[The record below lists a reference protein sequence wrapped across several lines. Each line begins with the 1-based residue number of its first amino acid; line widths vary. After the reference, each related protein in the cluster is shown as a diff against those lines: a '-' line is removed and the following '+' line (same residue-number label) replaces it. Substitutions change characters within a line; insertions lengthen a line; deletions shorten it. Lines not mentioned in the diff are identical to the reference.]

1 MQDISS
7 CEYSVRLEE
16 LGGFFR
22 DQRWMHMHDV
32 LRGQGMTFHE
42 LGHRGRRGA
51 LASIEAQ
58 GFTGE
63 GAASR
68 ELGRRGGER
77 GIEAALAILEDE
89 GFTRKEALRDMGLR
103 RCRGALASLEAQGF
117 TGEGGAASA
126 STDLASRGRR
136 GALAS
141 LEVQGFTGEGGAA
154 SASTKLAC
162 RGSGGALA
170 SLEAQGFT
178 GEGGGASASTEF
190 VCRGRGGALASLEAQ
205 GFTGEGGAASASTEL
220 SRRGGEARSAIYRKY
235 GNCIYPGCT
244 YAILHGEFCVKH
256 YQPINAEKSDKCRV
270 CERVVGVN
278 EKVTGGVCSPCY
290 QKPEAIAAR
299 KKATAEKKATRGSCS
314 TPGCK
319 GVNFR
324 GRGKC
329 KNCLYPNKYK
339 YGRGGDE
346 GNAERPIRSKRDRER
361 IVAYVV

>member
-103 RCRGALASLEAQGF
+103 RCR
-117 TGEGGAASA
+117 
-126 STDLASRGRR
+126 
-136 GALAS
+136 
-141 LEVQGFTGEGGAA
+141 
-154 SASTKLAC
+154 
-162 RGSGGALA
+162 
-170 SLEAQGFT
+170 
-178 GEGGGASASTEF
+178 
-190 VCRGRGGALASLEAQ
+190 GALASLEAQ

>member
-1 MQDISS
+1 
-7 CEYSVRLEE
+7 
-16 LGGFFR
+16 
-22 DQRWMHMHDV
+22 MHDV
-32 LRGQGMTFHE
+32 LRGQGITFQE
-42 LGHRGRRGA
+42 LGHRRRRGA
-51 LASIEAQ
+51 LASLKAQ

-63 GAASR
+63 GAAST
-68 ELGRRGGER
+68 ELGHR
-77 GIEAALAILEDE
+77 GIKAALAILEAE
-89 GFTRKEALRDMGLR
+89 GITRKEALREIGLR
-103 RCRGALASLEAQGF
+103 R
-117 TGEGGAASA
+117 
-126 STDLASRGRR
+126 RR

-141 LEVQGFTGEGGAA
+141 L
-154 SASTKLAC
+154 K
-162 RGSGGALA
+162 
-170 SLEAQGFT
+170 AQGFM
-178 GEGGGASASTEF
+178 GK
-190 VCRGRGGALASLEAQ
+190 
-205 GFTGEGGAASASTEL
+205 GGAASASTEL
-220 SRRGGEARSAIYRKY
+220 ARRGGEARSAIYRKS

-244 YAILHGEFCVKH
+244 YAISNGELYINH
-256 YQPINAEKSDKCRV
+256 YQPIKAKKSDKCRV
-270 CERVVGVN
+270 CERVLGVN
-278 EKVTGGVCSPCY
+278 EKVRGGVCSPCY